1 MLKIVRRIKKA
12 ALRRMRLAITK
23 HIKINQKYKPIGV
36 KELRSKDVTG
46 VEILEINPP
55 YTSTLDHL
63 DPKFL
68 DDCSPYSRPAH
79 SVQYPGDYIATI
91 KNGRIFA
98 ADINNFAVISSDN
111 YLLDE
116 VSFQWIDSL
125 VDAKEN
131 TALKIKAFTK
141 PKKYKGRVF
150 SLLSLGASKHYYYH
164 WVFDSIAKLY
174 MLKKSGLFDK
184 VDYFLVPNYQY
195 QYNKDY
201 LTHFG
206 IDESKIIN
214 EEEVHHVEADYL
226 MVASLV
232 RIQDH
237 LPKVFCDFFYDSF
250 INAIGKKRNQSG
262 KKIYIARGDAARSRK
277 VNNES
282 ELIAVLKK
290 LGFEIYYLSKLSVLD
305 QARIFN
311 SADLIVA
318 VHGGGFSNLVF
329 CEPGTKVLEI
339 YPDQYVR
346 HYFGDISVKKELVY
360 DYILCKS
367 DGIAHDHFVGELMGL
382 TVDIDAVMNRIKVL
396 DPSLEVPIPAAP
408 TKILPFPAANP
419 NARSMS
425 FFKKSG

>member
-1 MLKIVRRIKKA
+1 MLKVVRKIKKA
-12 ALRRMRLAITK
+12 MLRRMRLLITK
-23 HIKINQKYKPIGV
+23 HIKINQKYKPRGI
-36 KELRSKDVTG
+36 KALRAKDITG

-68 DDCSPYSRPAH
+68 DDCSPYSRPEH
-79 SVQYPGDYIATI
+79 SVHYPGDYIATI

-98 ADINNFAVISSDN
+98 SDINNFAVISADN

-116 VSFQWIDSL
+116 VSFQWVDSL
-125 VDAKEN
+125 VEAKEN
-131 TALKIKAFTK
+131 TVLKVKAFTK
-141 PKKYKGRVF
+141 PKKYQGRVF

-164 WVFDSIAKLY
+164 WVFDSLAKLY
-174 MLKKSGLFDK
+174 MLKKSGLFDQ

-250 INAIGKKRNQSG
+250 INSIGRKRNPTGQ
-262 KKIYIARGDAARSRK
+262 KIYIARGDAAKSRK

-282 ELIAVLKK
+282 ELIAVLET

-318 VHGGGFSNLVF
+318 VHGGGFSNLVY

-339 YPDQYVR
+339 YPDQYIR
-346 HYFGDISVKKELVY
+346 HYFCDISVKRGLAY

-367 DGIAHDHFVGELMGL
+367 DGIANDHFVGEAMGL
-382 TVDIDAVMNRIKVL
+382 TADIDAIVQKIKVL
-396 DPSLEVPIPAAP
+396 DPFLDVSVATAPA
-408 TKILPFPAANP
+408 KILSLPDPGP
-419 NARSMS
+419 KSS
-425 FFKKSG
+425 STIFFKKSG